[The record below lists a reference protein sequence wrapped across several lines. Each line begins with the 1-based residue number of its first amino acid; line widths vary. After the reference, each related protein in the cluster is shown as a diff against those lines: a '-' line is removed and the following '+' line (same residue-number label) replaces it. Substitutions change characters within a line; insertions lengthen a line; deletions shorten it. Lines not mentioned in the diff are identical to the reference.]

1 MSAITRVVQGVMN
14 SRGATSKRREPL
26 SPSMGRFLNEFWL
39 RIGENLKLVQG
50 DAISLPLVY
59 HSTQT
64 VYAINLR
71 SALLGLT
78 MDFLRH
84 R

>member
-1 MSAITRVVQGVMN
+1 
-14 SRGATSKRREPL
+14 
-26 SPSMGRFLNEFWL
+26 MGRFLNEFWL

-59 HSTQT
+59 HSTHT